1 MCSLT
6 MKYCR
11 KPGVALSASTYQGA
25 ATTLASTVPLSQGS
39 ARRRHQFLVSA
50 IQAPSESPTNT
61 TATGPFAR
69 QPNPSAR
76 KKASPHHLRLRS
88 PVPAALAKSAK
99 HIKAPLTLA
108 ERAISSTHEPAN
120 TKNKPDEARINPASA
135 PTRLPHRARPKAIV
149 PTTIRTANKK
159 FGRRAAHS
167 DGPNAPND
175 IAVVQKNR
183 GGLAQ
188 NGTSSPDM

>member
-1 MCSLT
+1 
-6 MKYCR
+6 MKYCK
-11 KPGVALSASTYQGA
+11 KPGVAPSASTYQGT
-25 ATTLASTVPLSQGS
+25 ATTLASAVPLNQGS
-39 ARRRHQFLVSA
+39 VRRRRQFLVSA

-76 KKASPHHLRLRS
+76 KNASPHHLRFRS
-88 PVPAALAKSAK
+88 PDASALAKSAK
-99 HIKAPLTLA
+99 HIKAALTLA
-108 ERAISSTHEPAN
+108 ERAISSTHEPAS

-135 PTRLPHRARPKAIV
+135 PTRLPQKVRPKAIV
-149 PTTIRTANKK
+149 PTTISEANKK

-175 IAVVQKNR
+175 SAVVQKKR

-188 NGTSSPDM
+188 NGTSSPAM